1 MLDKSKSAVD
11 KRKYFGELFTDLSK
25 AFDYIVLAKLHAY
38 GFSLRTLRL
47 IHCCLTNRKQRT
59 RVNDDYSPWEEI
71 LFGVPQGSIYFRLIY
86 FFVTFS

>member
-1 MLDKSKSAVD
+1 MLEKSKSAVD
-11 KRKYFGELFTDLSK
+11 KRKYFGE

-59 RVNDDYSPWEEI
+59 RVNENYSSWEEI
-71 LFGVPQGSIYFRLIY
+71 LFGVP
-86 FFVTFS
+86 